1 MNIFERASKQK
12 LRFGTGRGLL
22 SVEEVWELSLT
33 ALDALARRVNKELK
47 ETDDESFIDAKTTVN
62 TELNLRRAYNTSNMS
77 KANQVNKFL
86 WLVTTKVYNFTI
98 AANSKKECKELINE
112 LAERIIVE
120 EVTYNKIG
128 NVAPTYSIYD
138 NWEGESFILTTN
150 FYNI

>member
-62 TELNLRRAYNTSNMS
+62 TELNLKMDILKHIIKHKLELKEAASSRAEKKARLTQLKTIYQN
-77 KANQVNKFL
+77 KANEELEGLSKEDLAKQ
-86 WLVTTKVYNFTI
+86 I
-98 AANSKKECKELINE
+98 AELE
-112 LAERIIVE
+112 A
-120 EVTYNKIG
+120 
-128 NVAPTYSIYD
+128 
-138 NWEGESFILTTN
+138 
-150 FYNI
+150 

>member
-1 MNIFERASKQK
+1 
-12 LRFGTGRGLL
+12 
-22 SVEEVWELSLT
+22 
-33 ALDALARRVNKELK
+33 
-47 ETDDESFIDAKTTVN
+47 
-62 TELNLRRAYNTSNMS
+62 MS